1 MNLTLIIHG
10 VKGIEHG
17 IIELPIE
24 NGLYAIVGN
33 NGSGK
38 STIMSCLSQLITN
51 VGLTASLKEKDYNR
65 ESYIEFIFD
74 GKQDRWVNK
83 GFYWSLST
91 QLPRNSQERIR
102 FNGTFEG
109 SLFYGARFNDSK
121 KVDDL
126 LSSGS
131 IHNADIVDADDFIIE
146 QMGNILHNKGDYY
159 TDIKKMRNRSV
170 AESLGLNNTPY
181 FQKTMYS
188 LISQYRMSSGEC
200 LLISLLHFIYNS
212 IVRRSLSENEP
223 VLVLIDEIELAL
235 HPVAI
240 INLFTLLQ
248 NLVSEYK
255 NLTVFLT
262 SHSPEVIRR
271 ISPKNMYKLDR
282 VNNHDNSFDIINP
295 CYPSYAIRDVYTNDG
310 PDFLLLVEDVLA
322 KIVVKKAVEVLQL
335 KESRLISVVP
345 VGGWSNVLKLHREL
359 LMNNILGVGKR
370 VISVLDGDVR
380 SVITKEYSSLKKLFL
395 PINSVEKYL
404 YNNLLIIQ
412 DLNLKKQIND
422 NFFEIESLDSLID
435 EYRRNELQNKKLL
448 AKKYRDDN
456 DGKRLYNQ
464 LIKNMQQHQIS
475 EETFISGLYEIIIK
489 NVSFDNFYANL
500 RKELA

>member
-1 MNLTLIIHG
+1 MVIHG

-17 IIELPIE
+17 IIELPID

-38 STIMSCLSQLITN
+38 STIMSCLSQLIAN
-51 VGLTASLKEKDYNR
+51 VGLKASLKEKDYNK
-65 ESYIEFIFD
+65 ESYIEFVFD
-74 GKQDRWVNK
+74 GKQDRWTSR
-83 GFYWSLST
+83 GSDWSLYT
-91 QLPRNSQERIR
+91 QPRRNLNERIR

-126 LSSGS
+126 LSNGK
-131 IHNADIVDADDFIIE
+131 INNGDIVDADEFIIE
-146 QMGNILHNKGDYY
+146 QMGNILHNKDDYY
-159 TDIKKMRNRSV
+159 TDIKKIRNRSV
-170 AESLGLNNTPY
+170 AENLGLNNTPY
-181 FQKTMYS
+181 FQKTMHS

-223 VLVLIDEIELAL
+223 ILVLIDEIELAL

-255 NLTVFLT
+255 NLTVLLT

-271 ISPKNMYKLDR
+271 IPPKNMYKLDR
-282 VNNHDNSFDIINP
+282 VNNPDNSFDIVNP

-322 KIVVKKAVEVLQL
+322 KIVVKRAVETLRL

-359 LMNNILGVGKR
+359 LMNNILGVGKK
-370 VISVLDGDVR
+370 VISVLDGDVQNL
-380 SVITKEYSSLKKLFL
+380 ITKEYNSLKKMFL

-404 YNNLLIIQ
+404 HNNLIAAQHLS
-412 DLNLKKQIND
+412 LKKQIND

-435 EYRRNELQNKKLL
+435 EYRKNELQNKKIL
-448 AKKYRDDN
+448 AEKYRDDT

-464 LIKNMQQHQIS
+464 LVKNMQQHQIS
-475 EETFISGLYEIIIK
+475 EETFISGLYEIIIE
-489 NVSFDNFYANL
+489 NVNFDNFYANL